1 MSATSEKRSAYNK
14 GYLAGK
20 KSNGNGSAVPAPDK
34 AVPKPVEVVIQ
45 RDNLLITVKETPA

>member
-20 KSNGNGSAVPAPDK
+20 KSNGNGSIVPAPDK
-34 AVPKPVEVVIQ
+34 AVPKPVEIIVI
-45 RDNLLITVKETPA
+45 RGDISVTVKGSV